1 MIEFG
6 STLRKAREERGL
18 TQQDLAV
25 RTNLMVQQIDEL
37 EREDFSRIAAPI
49 YGRGFVRLYCEAVG
63 LDPNIMIAEFM
74 EILNGNREPVIRM
87 RPTPPP
93 APDNTPEESTS
104 EAEAAAEAAADTLQP
119 PTSGNDFRLESE
131 AIPPTSPEPEPAFIL
146 NGPSAYHT
154 RQPIDPEYPNR
165 PSRRFS
171 LQIPPVVWRVG
182 ILCAG
187 AALILYLLFAA
198 FRGLYRLT
206 MGGSA
211 AESAP
216 AGETQPSA
224 APDGAGSVPADDGSG
239 RPAGQRA
246 LTTLPP
252 LYID

>member
-18 TQQDLAV
+18 SQQDLAA

-37 EREDFSRIAAPI
+37 EREDFSRIAAPV

-63 LDPNIMIAEFM
+63 LDPNVMIAEFM

-87 RPTPPP
+87 RPVPP
-93 APDNTPEESTS
+93 ATPESI
-104 EAEAAAEAAADTLQP
+104 AAAPAPEMPDAGEPDMKQAGG
-119 PTSGNDFRLESE
+119 SDFRLESE
-131 AIPPTSPEPEPAFIL
+131 AIPPAPPEPEPAFIL

-154 RQPIDPEYPNR
+154 QIPIDPEHPER
-165 PSRRFS
+165 SPRRINFNV
-171 LQIPPVVWRVG
+171 PPAVWRIGV
-182 ILCAG
+182 LCAG
-187 AALILYLLFAA
+187 AALLLYLLFAA

-206 MGGSA
+206 MGGRPSEPSPA
-211 AESAP
+211 AEVPAAVAP
-216 AGETQPSA
+216 ADEANT
-224 APDGAGSVPADDGSG
+224 SG
-239 RPAGQRA
+239 RPEGQRA